1 MKIKIYSSGLAT
13 LLLAVSLIL
22 CAANGSFGNSSSK
35 SFPLPANDPPEI
47 IFASDTQQPIWLE
60 TLFLKENQNEK
71 ATEMIFTDI
80 ISRNPAALFLLGDVV
95 SKSCRESCWENM
107 DTYLADCKNQCIPYY
122 AQLGNHEYLFNA
134 KTGEQNFRTRFP
146 ESVETG
152 YVEVVDS
159 IAVILLN
166 SNFTKL
172 TKAQF
177 SSQQKF
183 YAKTLAA
190 LDADPAVQFIIV
202 ACHHSPYSNSK
213 IVGSSESVQQN
224 FVPLFIKSR
233 KCVLFISGHSHNF
246 EYFRKEGKDFLV
258 IGGGG
263 GLHQPLDNDSGEL
276 IDLAPDYK
284 PMFHYLT
291 VKKFPD
297 RLQVTSRRLTDD
309 FSRFEDGFVIDLHK
323 LVASK

>member
-1 MKIKIYSSGLAT
+1 MAA
-13 LLLAVSLIL
+13 LLVALSLML
-22 CAANGSFGNSSSK
+22 CIANGSFGNAASK
-35 SFPLPANDPPEI
+35 SFPSPANDPPEI
-47 IFASDTQQPIWLE
+47 IFASDTQQPIWVE

-71 ATEMIFTDI
+71 ATGMIFNDI

-95 SKSCRESCWENM
+95 SKSCREACWKNM
-107 DTYLADCKNQCIPYY
+107 DDHLAECKNQCIPYY

-134 KTGEQNFRTRFP
+134 KTGAQNFQTRFP
-146 ESVETG
+146 ESVDTG
-152 YVEVVDS
+152 YFEVVDS

-172 TKAQF
+172 TKTQF
-177 SSQQKF
+177 SAQQKF
-183 YAKTLAA
+183 YEKTIDA

-224 FVPLFIKSR
+224 FVPLFIKSK
-233 KCVLFISGHSHNF
+233 KCSLFISGHSHNF
-246 EYFRKEGKDFLV
+246 EYFKKESKDFLV

-263 GLHQPLDNDSGEL
+263 GLHQPLDNSDDL

-291 VKKFPD
+291 VKRFPD
-297 RLQVTSRRLTDD
+297 HLQVMSRRLTDD
-309 FSRFEDGFVIDLHK
+309 FSGFEDGFLLDLPK